1 MMPVIADDSPDATA
15 SQQAEQARSEQI
27 ENELAENELAETEPT
42 ETEPTES
49 APSELTPSEL
59 TPSELYVPETAQAIR
74 ATRASARL
82 DAVAAAASDLARA
95 AAIDVG
101 GEHVGEWLSVVPDG
115 ERLVVHRFAATLPG
129 YVGWY
134 WAVSIARASRGRTA
148 TVNEVVLL
156 PGAEALRPPEWIP
169 WSERI
174 KATDLRPGDVVPT
187 TEDDPRLV
195 PGYTLSGDP
204 GIDGID
210 ARGDADPDVSMPVMG
225 AVGAISPAL
234 AREWGFGR
242 ARVLSY
248 EGRWDAAARWIEG
261 EGGPDTPMARQA
273 PDHCDTCG
281 FYLPLAGSLGV
292 RFGACGNAISPSDG
306 TVVTIDHGC
315 GAHSESLVVLSAE
328 PAAP

>member
-1 MMPVIADDSPDATA
+1 MMHVIADDSPDAA
-15 SQQAEQARSEQI
+15 VPPQPEPLQPEQALTEQ
-27 ENELAENELAETEPT
+27 E
-42 ETEPTES
+42 
-49 APSELTPSEL
+49 PSEPAA
-59 TPSELYVPETAQAIR
+59 PER
-74 ATRASARL
+74 AYAARASRAVPRL
-82 DAVAAAASDLARA
+82 DPIAAAASDLARA
-95 AAIDVG
+95 AAI
-101 GEHVGEWLSVVPDG
+101 VVPDG

-134 WAVSIARASRGRTA
+134 WAVSIARASRGRIA

-156 PGAEALRPPEWIP
+156 PGGEALRPPEWIP

-174 KATDLRPGDVVPT
+174 RATDLRPGDVVPT

-204 GIDGID
+204 AVDGID
-210 ARGDADPDVSMPVMG
+210 ARGDADPDVSMPVTG
-225 AVGAISPAL
+225 SVDAISPAL

-242 ARVLSY
+242 ARVMSY

-292 RFGACGNAISPSDG
+292 RFGACGNAMSPSDG

>member
-1 MMPVIADDSPDATA
+1 MMPVIADDSPDAA
-15 SQQAEQARSEQI
+15 VPPQPEQAPSDV
-27 ENELAENELAETEPT
+27 APSDVAPSDVA
-42 ETEPTES
+42 PS
-49 APSELTPSEL
+49 DVAPSDVAPSDVAPSDVAPSEPA
-59 TPSELYVPETAQAIR
+59 VPDQAQA
-74 ATRASARL
+74 ARASRAARL
-82 DAVAAAASDLARA
+82 DAIAAAASDLARA
-95 AAIDVG
+95 AAVDVG

-174 KATDLRPGDVVPT
+174 RATDLRPGDVVPT

-204 GIDGID
+204 AIDGID

-225 AVGAISPAL
+225 SVGAIGPAL

-242 ARVLSY
+242 ARVMSY

-292 RFGACGNAISPSDG
+292 RFGACGNAVSPSDG
-306 TVVTIDHGC
+306 TVVTTDHGC